1 MIVPGGTI
9 DMRGLL
15 IPFIPLLAAQAAP
28 PPIDF
33 TLPGQTTPAPLA
45 IPPNAEV
52 LPFQSGTILSRPSA
66 AARHF
71 LLASAPRL
79 PARAVSSPRR
89 CLLDG
94 ASGRVAVCQ
103 DPAVPQAWRAAAA
116 GMAGL
121 YQFQLTPAQQA
132 AQGALVVSI
141 QDRIAPPDV
150 RPAARLFQFA
160 QRPPAAIAFAP
171 GLTAEQSQAYYPPR
185 PP

>member
-15 IPFIPLLAAQAAP
+15 IPFIALLAAQAAP

-71 LLASAPRL
+71 LLASAPRI
-79 PARAVSSPRR
+79 PASGVSFTIR
-89 CLLDG
+89 CLLDR

-116 GMAGL
+116 AVAG
-121 YQFQLTPAQQA
+121 
-132 AQGALVVSI
+132 
-141 QDRIAPPDV
+141 PP
-150 RPAARLFQFA
+150 P
-160 QRPPAAIAFAP
+160 
-171 GLTAEQSQAYYPPR
+171 
-185 PP
+185 